1 MKYGGIKWISGN
13 PFYVHLRKHYCP
25 DCYTQL
31 GTIKISRVVNSASE
45 EAKNLNFKTIEGVH
59 MTGNIKVIW
68 TKFKCPK
75 CEKQIEIDEMRQIE
89 SGL

>member
-31 GTIKISRVVNSASE
+31 GTIKIFRVVNSASE
-45 EAKNLNFKTIEGVH
+45 EAKNRSQILN
-59 MTGNIKVIW
+59 TGMDSNNNDCWRICYNINV
-68 TKFKCPK
+68 
-75 CEKQIEIDEMRQIE
+75 
-89 SGL
+89 